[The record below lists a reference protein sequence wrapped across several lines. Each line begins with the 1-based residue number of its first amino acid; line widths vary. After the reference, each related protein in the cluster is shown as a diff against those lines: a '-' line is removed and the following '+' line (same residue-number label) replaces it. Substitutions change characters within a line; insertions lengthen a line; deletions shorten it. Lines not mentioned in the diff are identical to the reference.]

1 MTSEF
6 FDSITEGE
14 KGAFR
19 SSCNRLTEA
28 YQSLLECA
36 KLPKEKKGERFE
48 ERLRRPMGS
57 PMETRFGA
65 GAENIFDKQRS
76 MQFSIDAEMIV
87 FGKAENDA
95 YVTMGGEPVQLGAD
109 GTFTVRVPLP
119 DKRQVIPL
127 VAGRSDGVEQQTI
140 VLAIERNTK
149 VMEPV
154 IREPG
159 A

>member
-1 MTSEF
+1 MWW
-6 FDSITEGE
+6 
-14 KGAFR
+14 K
-19 SSCNRLTEA
+19 N
-28 YQSLLECA
+28 
-36 KLPKEKKGERFE
+36 PERIYAMSGGYDRAPASGQLQEILE

-65 GAENIFDKQRS
+65 GAENILENQRS
-76 MQFSIDAEMIV
+76 MQFTIDAEMIV
-87 FGKAENDA
+87 FGKADTDA
-95 YVTMGGEPVQLGAD
+95 YVTMGGEPVKLGAD

-159 A
+159 S